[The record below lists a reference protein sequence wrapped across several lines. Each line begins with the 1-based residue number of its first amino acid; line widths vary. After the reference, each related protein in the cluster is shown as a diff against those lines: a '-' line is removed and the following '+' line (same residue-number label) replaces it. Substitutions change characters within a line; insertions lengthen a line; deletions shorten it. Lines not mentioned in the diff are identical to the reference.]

1 MELRPGRRLEMS
13 SHFMPLPRSSMIRA
27 SSSGDHLLC
36 FFAGESD
43 VCDGMLRFP
52 PPLPGREPAL
62 EPGAGPVPGA
72 PETLGRLAPASPAAP
87 RRGDNVP
94 AAATAEETC
103 GGLLWGAAAAAA
115 DAGIVVGGDCWVGD
129 TEDSFESE
137 LLRREAIST
146 MTVSRR
152 TLPRRPER
160 SWGRVRLVRLVTEWL
175 LPPHK
180 TSGASLFLGAG
191 AFVFCSVRERRYAT
205 VGRVSLSSGDE
216 GKENPFAK
224 DSRRVDATI

>member
-13 SHFMPLPRSSMIRA
+13 SHFMPLPRSSMISA

-94 AAATAEETC
+94 AATAKEAC

-115 DAGIVVGGDCWVGD
+115 DAEIVVGGDCWVGD

-160 SWGRVRLVRLVTEWL
+160 SWGAFGLCAWSRSGFFCHTRLQVLNFLVLGLCVLFGSRGALCHCRPRLVVVW
-175 LPPHK
+175 
-180 TSGASLFLGAG
+180 
-191 AFVFCSVRERRYAT
+191 RR
-205 VGRVSLSSGDE
+205 RK
-216 GKENPFAK
+216 GKPFAK
-224 DSRRVDATI
+224 DSRRVDATR